1 LPKELFARFLS
12 KVIKRMK
19 SVRRPK
25 AAKRSR
31 QAGPGNGKLG
41 AVADP
46 LLDEL
51 SVLELKELG
60 GRVVSAIA
68 ARQADARAALREEFR
83 ELAQA
88 AGYTLAEV
96 LDGRRGGKGKAGE
109 AKFANPDDSGETWSG
124 RGRMPNWLSSRL
136 KAGASLE
143 AFRL

>member
-1 LPKELFARFLS
+1 
-12 KVIKRMK
+12 MK
-19 SVRRPK
+19 AVRRPK

-31 QAGPGNGKLG
+31 QVGPSNGKLS

-60 GRVVSAIA
+60 DRVDAAIA
-68 ARQADARAALREEFR
+68 ARQTEARAALREEFR
-83 ELAQA
+83 ELAQT

-96 LDGRRGGKGKAGE
+96 LDGRRGGKGKTGE
-109 AKFANPDDSGETWSG
+109 AKFANPDNSGETWSG